1 MAKPDWGTLQQ
12 QFLAAHAE
20 SGISPKEWC
29 EEQGLKYSTAKR
41 YIKIANGSANSQK
54 KSANETANSQ
64 KKKCAKEPVRK
75 RDISTAQSSE
85 QDNEY
90 DSESTFNLHS
100 YGLNDMQFRFVNEYL
115 VDLNRTAAY
124 KRAGG
129 NGEGNT
135 AYVGASRMYRNA
147 KVNRAITDALADRE
161 RRTQIT
167 QDEVLK
173 LWWDIATADVNEL
186 TEYRRLCCRHCWGF
200 GFQYQWRDAVE
211 FEEAKLEATEKK
223 KREPLDVGGYGYDDT
238 LDPNPEC
245 PRCNGRGVGRA
256 HFHDTR
262 DLTGA
267 ARRLFAGVKEGKFG
281 IEVITRNQDDALKMV
296 AQHLGMVKN
305 RTEHTGKDGG
315 PIQYEDISDSE
326 LEERLRELGYGRNK
340 SQLNEKLT
348 DS

>member
-12 QFLAAHAE
+12 QFLTEHAI

-29 EEQGLKYSTAKR
+29 EDQGLNYATARR
-41 YIKIANGSANSQK
+41 YIKKPAAQSAQK
-54 KSANETANSQ
+54 KLRTAHD
-64 KKKCAKEPVRK
+64 KECAKEPICNSSVP
-75 RDISTAQSSE
+75 TAQSSE
-85 QDNEY
+85 QVNAHDDENA
-90 DSESTFNLHS
+90 FNLHN

-167 QDEVLK
+167 QDAVLK
-173 LWWDIATADVNEL
+173 MWWDIATADVSEL
-186 TEYRRLCCRHCWGF
+186 TEYRRLCCRHCWGY
-200 GFQYQWRDAVE
+200 GFNYQWRDAVE
-211 FEEAKLEATEKK
+211 YDDAVKK
-223 KREPLDVGGYGYDDT
+223 AMAASKPPPQDVGGYGYDDT
-238 LDPNPEC
+238 LDPNPDC
-245 PRCNGRGVGRA
+245 PRCNGAGIGRA
-256 HFHDTR
+256 HFHDIR

-281 IEVITRNQDDALKMV
+281 VEVITRNQDDALKMV
-296 AQHLGMVKN
+296 ARYLGMVKN
-305 RTEHTGKDGG
+305 KTEITGADGV
-315 PIQYEDISDSE
+315 PIQSTGIDFSHLSFEQLIQ
-326 LEERLRELGYGRNK
+326 LRK
-340 SQLNEKLT
+340 IEKLI
-348 DS
+348 

>member
-1 MAKPDWGTLQQ
+1 MQTLPNG
-12 QFLAAHAE
+12 AAWHWE
-20 SGISPKEWC
+20 YTDKGDVRRVIDPL
-29 EEQGLKYSTAKR
+29 GHVT
-41 YIKIANGSANSQK
+41 SAH
-54 KSANETANSQ
+54 
-64 KKKCAKEPVRK
+64 
-75 RDISTAQSSE
+75 
-85 QDNEY
+85 Y
-90 DSESTFNLHS
+90 DESTFNLRN

-167 QDEVLK
+167 QDAVLK
-173 LWWDIATADVNEL
+173 MWWDIATADVNEL

-200 GFQYQWRDAVE
+200 GFNYQWRDAVE
-211 FEEAKLEATEKK
+211 YEDVVKKATTANK
-223 KREPLDVGGYGYDDT
+223 PPPQDVGGYGYDDT
-238 LDPNPEC
+238 LDPNPDC
-245 PRCNGRGVGRA
+245 PRCNGAGIGRA

-281 IEVITRNQDDALKMV
+281 VEVITRNQDDALKMV

-305 RTEHTGKDGG
+305 RTEVTGADGG
-315 PIQYEDISDSE
+315 PIQSTGIVLSHLSFEQ
-326 LEERLRELGYGRNK
+326 LMKLRSKK
-340 SQLNEKLT
+340 SKEKN
-348 DS
+348 

>member
-12 QFLAAHAE
+12 QFLTEHAK
-20 SGISPKEWC
+20 SGISPREWC
-29 EEQGLKYSTAKR
+29 EDQRLNYATARR
-41 YIKIANGSANSQK
+41 YIKRPAAQKTAQK
-54 KSANETANSQ
+54 KLRTAHE
-64 KKKCAKEPVRK
+64 KECAKEP
-75 RDISTAQSSE
+75 ICNSAIPTAQSSE
-85 QDNEY
+85 QDNAHNDEN
-90 DSESTFNLHS
+90 TFNLRN

-167 QDEVLK
+167 QDAVLK
-173 LWWDIATADVNEL
+173 MWWDIATADVNEL

-200 GFQYQWRDAVE
+200 GFNYQWRDAVE
-211 FEEAKLEATEKK
+211 YDDAVKK
-223 KREPLDVGGYGYDDT
+223 AMAASKPPPQDVGGYGYDDT
-238 LDPNPEC
+238 LDPNPDC
-245 PRCNGRGVGRA
+245 PRCNGAGIGRA
-256 HFHDTR
+256 YFHDTR

-281 IEVITRNQDDALKMV
+281 VEVITRNQDDALKMV

-305 RTEHTGKDGG
+305 KTEITGADGG
-315 PIQYEDISDSE
+315 PIQSTGIDLSHLS
-326 LEERLRELGYGRNK
+326 LEQLMLLRGK
-340 SQLNEKLT
+340 SMN
-348 DS
+348 

>member
-1 MAKPDWGTLQQ
+1 MAKPDWSELQK
-12 QFLAAHAE
+12 QFLSDHAK

-41 YIKIANGSANSQK
+41 YIKIANSSANSQK

-64 KKKCAKEPVRK
+64 KKKCVKEP
-75 RDISTAQSSE
+75 ICNSTIPIAQSSE
-85 QDNEY
+85 QDNAHDNEN
-90 DSESTFNLHS
+90 TFNLRN

-167 QDEVLK
+167 QDAVLK
-173 LWWDIATADVNEL
+173 MWWDIATADVNEL

-200 GFQYQWRDAVE
+200 GFNYQWRDAVE
-211 FEEAKLEATEKK
+211 YEDAVKK
-223 KREPLDVGGYGYDDT
+223 AMLANKAPPQDAGGYGYDDT
-238 LDPNPEC
+238 LDPNPDC
-245 PRCNGRGVGRA
+245 PRCNGSGIGRA

-281 IEVITRNQDDALKMV
+281 VEVITRNQDDALKMV
-296 AQHLGMVKN
+296 AQHLGMVKT
-305 RTEHTGKDGG
+305 RTELTGKDGE
-315 PIQYEDISDSE
+315 PIKTEVA
-326 LEERLRELGYGRNK
+326 NMT
-340 SQLNEKLT
+340 SQEAADAYKKLMG
-348 DS
+348 

>member
-12 QFLAAHAE
+12 QFLTEHAK
-20 SGISPKEWC
+20 SGIPPKEWC
-29 EEQGLKYSTAKR
+29 EDQGLNYATARR
-41 YIKIANGSANSQK
+41 YIKRPAAQSAQK
-54 KSANETANSQ
+54 KLRTAHD
-64 KKKCAKEPVRK
+64 KECAKEP
-75 RDISTAQSSE
+75 ICNSAIPTAQSRE
-85 QDNEY
+85 QDSAHDDEN
-90 DSESTFNLHS
+90 TFNLRN

-115 VDLNRTAAY
+115 IDLNRTAAY

-167 QDEVLK
+167 QDAVLK
-173 LWWDIATADVNEL
+173 MWWDIATADVNEL

-200 GFQYQWRDAVE
+200 GFNYQWRDAVE
-211 FEEAKLEATEKK
+211 YDDAVKK
-223 KREPLDVGGYGYDDT
+223 AMAASKPPSQDVGGYGYDDT
-238 LDPNPEC
+238 LDPNPDC
-245 PRCNGRGVGRA
+245 PRCNGAGIGRA

-281 IEVITRNQDDALKMV
+281 VEVITRNQDDALKMV

-305 RTEHTGKDGG
+305 KTEITGADGG
-315 PIQYEDISDSE
+315 PIQSTGIDLSHLSFEQ
-326 LEERLRELGYGRNK
+326 LLKLRQRSLR
-340 SQLNEKLT
+340 
-348 DS
+348 

>member
-12 QFLAAHAE
+12 QFLTEHAK

-29 EEQGLKYSTAKR
+29 EDQGLNYATARR
-41 YIKIANGSANSQK
+41 YIKKPAAQSAQKTAQK
-54 KSANETANSQ
+54 KLRTAQ
-64 KKKCAKEPVRK
+64 DKECAKEPICNSV
-75 RDISTAQSSE
+75 IPTAQSSE
-85 QDNEY
+85 QDNARDDENA
-90 DSESTFNLHS
+90 FNLRN

-167 QDEVLK
+167 QDAVLK
-173 LWWDIATADVNEL
+173 MWWDIATADVNEL
-186 TEYRRLCCRHCWGF
+186 TEYRRLCCRHCWGY
-200 GFQYQWRDAVE
+200 GFNYQWRDAVE
-211 FEEAKLEATEKK
+211 YDDAVKK
-223 KREPLDVGGYGYDDT
+223 GIAASKPPPQDVGGYGYDDT
-238 LDPNPEC
+238 LDSNPDC
-245 PRCNGRGVGRA
+245 PRCNGAGIGRA

-262 DLTGA
+262 DLTGS

-281 IEVITRNQDDALKMV
+281 VEVITRNQDDALKMV

-305 RTEHTGKDGG
+305 KTEITGADGG
-315 PIQYEDISDSE
+315 PIQSTGIDLSHLSFEQLIK
-326 LEERLRELGYGRNK
+326 LRETK
-340 SQLNEKLT
+340 T
-348 DS
+348 D

>member
-1 MAKPDWGTLQQ
+1 MQTLPNG
-12 QFLAAHAE
+12 AAWHWE
-20 SGISPKEWC
+20 YTDKGDVRRVIDPL
-29 EEQGLKYSTAKR
+29 GHVT
-41 YIKIANGSANSQK
+41 SAH
-54 KSANETANSQ
+54 
-64 KKKCAKEPVRK
+64 
-75 RDISTAQSSE
+75 
-85 QDNEY
+85 Y
-90 DSESTFNLHS
+90 DESTFNLRN

-167 QDEVLK
+167 QDAVLK
-173 LWWDIATADVNEL
+173 MWWDIATADVNEL

-200 GFQYQWRDAVE
+200 GFNYQWRDAVE
-211 FEEAKLEATEKK
+211 YEDVVKKATTANK
-223 KREPLDVGGYGYDDT
+223 PPPQDVGGYGYDDT
-238 LDPNPEC
+238 LDPNPDC
-245 PRCNGRGVGRA
+245 PRCNGAGIGRA

-281 IEVITRNQDDALKMV
+281 VEVITRNQDDALKMV

-305 RTEHTGKDGG
+305 KTEVTGADGG
-315 PIQYEDISDSE
+315 PIQSTGIDLSHLSFE
-326 LEERLRELGYGRNK
+326 
-340 SQLNEKLT
+340 QLNKLRK
-348 DS
+348 SGNRK